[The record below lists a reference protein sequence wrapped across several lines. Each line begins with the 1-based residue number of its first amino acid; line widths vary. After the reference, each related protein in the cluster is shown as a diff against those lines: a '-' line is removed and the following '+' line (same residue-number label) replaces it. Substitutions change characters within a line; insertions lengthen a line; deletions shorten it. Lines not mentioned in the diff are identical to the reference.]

1 MLIIQLLKSL
11 TYPPACVLV
20 IMEIKKIGNW
30 LGLSILCMVIF
41 PVLGKDSGTAGEF
54 NYVNHVLNPF
64 GVIQKN
70 LQLQRDLAPLLHSQD
85 FWDWLDHLNNR
96 RSLLRMAVLSDEN
109 NATLYNSTESK
120 ETSSATSSVLN
131 LIDSIVDNVTSSLL
145 NSSLTGSPVSVALG
159 GNLGQ
164 LLGSLL
170 SGLQPSA
177 SIDSNNSS
185 NGDISASKPNAMMQ
199 QPALQT
205 STNTGLAQSFSNI
218 LSSFVPQSN
227 ASSIEVIF
235 QQIREAIQNSNASET
250 CKRDSVMV
258 SYGLQSQQPWAL
270 RSKVTFCVF
279 DLKVPVF

>member
-1 MLIIQLLKSL
+1 
-11 TYPPACVLV
+11 
-20 IMEIKKIGNW
+20 MEIKKIGNW
-30 LGLSILCMVIF
+30 LGLSILCMVILR
-41 PVLGKDSGTAGEF
+41 VLGKDSGTAGEF
-54 NYVNHVLNPF
+54 SYVNHVLNPF

-85 FWDWLDHLNNR
+85 FWDWLEHLNNR

-109 NATLYNSTESK
+109 NAILNNSTESK
-120 ETSSATSSVLN
+120 ETSSATSSVLD

-185 NGDISASKPNAMMQ
+185 NGDLSATKPNAMMQ

-218 LSSFVPQSN
+218 LSSVVAQSN
-227 ASSIEVIF
+227 ANSIAIEVIF
-235 QQIREAIQNSNASET
+235 QQIREAIQNSSASET
-250 CKRDSVMV
+250 CKRDSIMV
-258 SYGLQSQQPWAL
+258 SYGLQSQQTWAL

-279 DLKVPVF
+279 DLKVHVF